1 LQRDKQSALLV
12 AVRLNRSAIIAYLL
26 QQENF
31 DLSRESEAWKLA
43 ISNPQIAT
51 QILSFYVPSVAK
63 LENRERRFLEKFI
76 RPWQLRRA
84 LDGKCQNRQ
93 IRI

>member
-1 LQRDKQSALLV
+1 MQRQKESALLN
-12 AVRLNRSAIIAYLL
+12 AVRFNRQAIIAYLL

-31 DLSRESEAWKLA
+31 DLSRESEAWQLA
-43 ISNPQIAT
+43 VSKPQIAT
-51 QILSFYVPSVAK
+51 QILSFYVPNVAE

-84 LDGKCQNRQ
+84 LDGKCQNR
-93 IRI
+93 